1 MDGEKGKGGGKER
14 KRARWM
20 KEERERERERERGER
35 EECDAG
41 YRPAGREAILALV
54 AEIRWRQ
61 REKKIFNPESR
72 K

>member
-1 MDGEKGKGGGKER
+1 MDER
-14 KRARWM
+14 
-20 KEERERERERERGER
+20 RERERERER

>member
-1 MDGEKGKGGGKER
+1 MERRGKGEGKRE
-14 KRARWM
+14 RARWM
-20 KEERERERERERGER
+20 KEERERERER

-61 REKKIFNPESR
+61 RKKIFNPESR

>member
-14 KRARWM
+14 EGEMDER
-20 KEERERERERERGER
+20 RERERER

-61 REKKIFNPESR
+61 RKKIFNPESR

>member
-20 KEERERERERERGER
+20 KEERERERER